1 MIGDLYRN
9 FGPPGIPIGMF
20 LIGVILRVAYEWL
33 VVRSGRGVATLVIF
47 GMLFISWLDLAGMGL
62 TDFIY
67 WPLLRQL
74 PLALLA
80 VWFVQWPFSR
90 TKSAVQI

>member
-1 MIGDLYRN
+1 
-9 FGPPGIPIGMF
+9 MF
-20 LIGVILRVAYEWL
+20 LIGVVLRLVYEWL
-33 VVRSGRGVATLVIF
+33 VIRSGRGVAASVIF
-47 GMLFISWLDLAGMGL
+47 GMLFISWLNLAEMGL

-90 TKSAVQI
+90 IKYAVEI